1 MAVTRSDQPVP
12 LDLRID
18 SRKKEG
24 EEMEKEGEEMEIVQ
38 VMEKRGTFVAL

>member
-18 SRKKEG
+18 SRKKES
-24 EEMEKEGEEMEIVQ
+24 EEMEVVQ
-38 VMEKRGTFVAL
+38 VMEKRNTFAAL

>member
-18 SRKKEG
+18 SRKKD
-24 EEMEKEGEEMEIVQ
+24 GEEMEIVQ